1 MVLPG
6 GALRVV
12 AGCWVA
18 SRRGRPDIRLP
29 AGRSET
35 PVSITPNK
43 TQNRMA
49 QRIHEP
55 TYPFASGS
63 RTADGKSMFYC
74 VEIRSIFLQGVSW
87 PTNPSFSQA
96 NSGEQQ
102 GDTLLRNCRRGRRSM
117 LEFFPMARLQLSEP

>member
-63 RTADGKSMFYC
+63 RTADGKSMFLLC
-74 VEIRSIFLQGVSW
+74 GNPQNFLAGGVVADKS
-87 PTNPSFSQA
+87 
-96 NSGEQQ
+96 
-102 GDTLLRNCRRGRRSM
+102 
-117 LEFFPMARLQLSEP
+117 EFFPGQ

>member
-63 RTADGKSMFYC
+63 RTADGKSMFLLC
-74 VEIRSIFLQGVSW
+74 GNPQHFSAGGVVADKS
-87 PTNPSFSQA
+87 
-96 NSGEQQ
+96 
-102 GDTLLRNCRRGRRSM
+102 
-117 LEFFPMARLQLSEP
+117 EFFPGIVANNKGIHCFAIAEEAAGRC